1 MPKISIIKIIGLIG
15 AVCSAIVLTSTGS
28 YTEAVGV
35 MMAALSS
42 AELVRNA

>member
-1 MPKISIIKIIGLIG
+1 MSKISLIKVIGLIG
-15 AVCSAIVLTSTGS
+15 ATCSAIVLASTGS

-42 AELVRNA
+42 AGLARNA